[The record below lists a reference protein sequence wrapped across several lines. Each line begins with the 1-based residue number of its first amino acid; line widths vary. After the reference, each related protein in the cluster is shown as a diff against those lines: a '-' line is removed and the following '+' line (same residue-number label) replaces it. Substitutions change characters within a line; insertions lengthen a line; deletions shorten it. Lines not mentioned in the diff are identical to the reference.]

1 MIFTTWVF
9 AAFALLAI
17 ALYWGV
23 VPQRLRA
30 PYLVAVG
37 AIFYAYAIPAYLAL
51 IVALSAITYAASY
64 AMLRVPKSARRPY
77 LLLGV
82 ATMLA
87 TLAYFKYAHFLAAI
101 VAQVAR
107 RDVLPLPH
115 IVVPLAI
122 SFFTFEFVHVL
133 VDAYAGKIE
142 RLRPMDFAAF
152 ALFFPTLVAGP
163 IKRFESFAP
172 QLHPIETPEGRTVAL
187 DLYRI
192 AIGVAK
198 KTIVADSMNA
208 FTGPIL
214 RPGFPYGHVDYLVAM
229 LCYAAKIYFDF
240 SGYSDIAIGVAGLLG
255 IAIPENFDRPYRAHN
270 ISVFWRRWHMSL
282 SSWVRDYV
290 FVPLGG
296 SRGSRLVTAINLI
309 AAMAIVGLWHGAAWT
324 FVVWGLWHGVGLVV
338 HRTWRENVVPRVAVL
353 RSGTPIVRGL
363 STATTFAFVTSGWVF
378 FAASSLANAGLVFRG
393 LLL

>member
-1 MIFTTWVF
+1 VIFTTWVF
-9 AAFALLAI
+9 AAFAVLTI
-17 ALYWGV
+17 GLYWGV

-30 PYLVAVG
+30 PYLVVVG
-37 AIFYAYAIPAYLAL
+37 AIFYAYAIPIYLAL
-51 IVALSAITYAASY
+51 IVALSAITYVASY
-64 AMLRVPKSARRPY
+64 AMLRVPRPGRRPY

-82 ATMLA
+82 AALLA
-87 TLAYFKYAHFLAAI
+87 TLGYFKYAHFIAAI

-115 IVVPLAI
+115 VVVPLAI

-172 QLHPIETPEGRTVAL
+172 QLHPIAVPDGRTVAL

-192 AIGVAK
+192 ALGVAK

-214 RPGFPYGHVDYLVAM
+214 RPGSPYGHIDYLVAM

-240 SGYSDIAIGVAGLLG
+240 SGYSDIAIGVAGLFG
-255 IAIPENFDRPYRAHN
+255 IRIPENFDRPYRARN

-296 SRGSRLVTAINLI
+296 SRGSALVTAINLI

-324 FVVWGLWHGVGLVV
+324 FVIWGVWHGVGLVV
-338 HRTWRENVVPRVAVL
+338 HRTWRENVVPHVAAL
-353 RSGTPIVRGL
+353 RTESPLVRGL

-378 FAASSLANAGLVFRG
+378 FAASSLANASLVFRG
-393 LLL
+393 LLF